1 MAARLSHLKCHHL
14 LFKLRVWANV
24 QTVSW
29 GKGIQGMS
37 VEKRCCSHS
46 TGTAEAA
53 MRTRSHCSLCLG
65 MLPLRL
71 KHNNSFSLS
80 LQCMAF
86 LWRWVPVCTGCVGA
100 SYNEE
105 LLLSLTLFFVLF
117 LPLERKKFLCSSSW
131 PQNMD
136 TARKSAHV
144 QAKQHMKYICF
155 SKTEFENAE
164 KHCQSVKQTWQN
176 YSACISG
183 RQAFVFYI
191 LPFNSAHCP
200 AESVTKI
207 QGHEYRAILKGNKV
221 SASKL
226 LRKMCP

>member
-117 LPLERKKFLCSSSW
+117 LPLERKKFLCSSS
-131 PQNMD
+131 
-136 TARKSAHV
+136 
-144 QAKQHMKYICF
+144 
-155 SKTEFENAE
+155 
-164 KHCQSVKQTWQN
+164 
-176 YSACISG
+176 
-183 RQAFVFYI
+183 
-191 LPFNSAHCP
+191 
-200 AESVTKI
+200 
-207 QGHEYRAILKGNKV
+207 
-221 SASKL
+221 
-226 LRKMCP
+226 